1 MTLPPPA
8 GMEAWLAAR
17 EARVP
22 HLRPG
27 CEKRVT
33 WAGAP
38 ERTPWSVVF
47 IHGFSASRRELSP
60 YPERVAEELGANLY
74 GARLTGHGQ
83 DGSAMGRATLPDWQ
97 ADVAEALA
105 IGRIIGERVLAIACS
120 TGGTLLTLALARAEA
135 VAGAVMI
142 SPHYGVRL
150 RRLQAVLDAPLSSW
164 WGPLLIRG
172 EVGAPVIDTTG
183 IWTPRYPV
191 QAYAPMAQ
199 AVRAVRRADLDA
211 IDAPALFA
219 YADSDQVVDP
229 GLTSAVMRRWR
240 GPARRIVLT
249 PGPGDDPMGH
259 VMAGAVK
266 SPGQT
271 APLVR
276 RTVDW
281 AHRL

>member
-8 GMEAWLAAR
+8 ALDAWLAKR
-17 EARVP
+17 EASVRD
-22 HLRPG
+22 LRPG

-38 ERTPWSVVF
+38 ERMPWSVVF

-60 YPERVAEELGANLY
+60 FPERVAEELGANLQ

-83 DGSAMGRATLPDWQ
+83 DGSAMGQATLPEWQ

-105 IGRIIGERVLAIACS
+105 IGRVIGERVLAIACS
-120 TGGTLLTLALARAEA
+120 TGGTLLTLALARGEA
-135 VAGAVMI
+135 VAGAVLI
-142 SPHYGVRL
+142 SPNYGVRL
-150 RRLQAVLDAPLSSW
+150 RRLQAVLDAPLSSR

-172 EVGAPVIDTTG
+172 EVGAPVTDTTG

-191 QAYAPMAQ
+191 QAYVPMAQ

-211 IDAPALFA
+211 IDTPALFA
-219 YADSDQVVDP
+219 YAEADQVVDA

-281 AHRL
+281 VRTL

>member
-8 GMEAWLAAR
+8 ALDAWLAKR
-17 EARVP
+17 EASVRD
-22 HLRPG
+22 LRPG

-38 ERTPWSVVF
+38 ERMPWSVVF

-60 YPERVAEELGANLY
+60 FPERVAEELGANLH

-83 DGSAMGRATLPDWQ
+83 DGSAMGKATLPEWQ

-105 IGRIIGERVLAIACS
+105 IGRVIGERVLAIACS
-120 TGGTLLTLALARAEA
+120 TGGTLLTLALARGEA
-135 VAGAVMI
+135 VAGAVLI
-142 SPHYGVRL
+142 SPNYGVRL
-150 RRLQAVLDAPLSSW
+150 RRLQAVLDAPLSSR

-172 EVGAPVIDTTG
+172 EVGAPVTDTTG

-191 QAYAPMAQ
+191 QAYVPMAQ

-211 IDAPALFA
+211 IDTPALFA
-219 YADSDQVVDP
+219 YAEADQVVDA

-271 APLVR
+271 APRVR

-281 AHRL
+281 VRTL